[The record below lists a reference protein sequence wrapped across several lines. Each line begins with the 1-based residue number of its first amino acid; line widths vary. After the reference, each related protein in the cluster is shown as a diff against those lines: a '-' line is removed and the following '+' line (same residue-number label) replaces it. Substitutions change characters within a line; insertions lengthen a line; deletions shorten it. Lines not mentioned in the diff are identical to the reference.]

1 MINIETTIL
10 LADKNFMKFKNDRSV
25 KWRWE
30 KMINTETTI
39 LLADKNLRNLAM
51 IDPSSNVERTWLIS
65 TQQEVSAHKMK
76 HKLYHLMIPNP
87 IRYWILLLRE
97 SQTAIYKMR

>member
-10 LADKNFMKFKNDRSV
+10 LADENLWNL
-25 KWRWE
+25 
-30 KMINTETTI
+30 KMV
-39 LLADKNLRNLAM
+39 
-51 IDPSSNVERTWLIS
+51 DPSSKVERNWLIS

-76 HKLYHLMIPNP
+76 HKLYHLMIPNL

-97 SQTAIYKMR
+97 SRNAVYKMR